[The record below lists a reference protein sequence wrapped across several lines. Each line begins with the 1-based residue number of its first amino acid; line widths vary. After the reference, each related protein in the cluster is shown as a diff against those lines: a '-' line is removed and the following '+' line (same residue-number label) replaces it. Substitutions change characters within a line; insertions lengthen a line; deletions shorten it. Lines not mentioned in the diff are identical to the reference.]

1 MDGLSAVSPREPP
14 EAPTSGNGEES
25 KQRRRE
31 ITEKS
36 REPRGGTGAGLER
49 VAARGSQ
56 ARAP

>member
-1 MDGLSAVSPREPP
+1 MSPRVAP

-25 KQRRRE
+25 KRGRRE

-36 REPRGGTGAGLER
+36 RELRGGTGAGLER

-56 ARAP
+56 ARAS